1 MRLMKHRLAF
11 AAATILL
18 SLACGSTSKGPP
30 PKATEESIDKD
41 PPPPSSHALP
51 PVIHDDE
58 DSMGLTH
65 KEDPPPPAPPPD
77 EGTTMNTVAGAPK
90 ITAPTTPA
98 KATGKGPLLTKG
110 ECEKLFGKLIDIT
123 MSEQGI
129 DPKQAAEARAMMKS
143 AASADPAMA
152 GFQNSCVTTLKKSNY
167 TCGMSA
173 KTSAAYQNCLK

>member
-1 MRLMKHRLAF
+1 MMHRLAF
-11 AAATILL
+11 AAATVLL
-18 SLACGSTSKGPP
+18 NLACGGSNGPP
-30 PKATEESIDKD
+30 PKAPEESIDKD
-41 PPPPSSHALP
+41 PPTAASSHALP

-58 DSMGLTH
+58 DSLGLTT
-65 KEDPPPPAPPPD
+65 KEPPPPAPTPD
-77 EGTTMNTVAGAPK
+77 EGSTMNGVAGAPK
-90 ITAPTTPA
+90 LTPPTTPA
-98 KATGKGPLLTKG
+98 KATGKGPLLTKP

-123 MSEQGI
+123 MAEQGI
-129 DPKQAAEARAMMKS
+129 DPKQAADARAMMKS